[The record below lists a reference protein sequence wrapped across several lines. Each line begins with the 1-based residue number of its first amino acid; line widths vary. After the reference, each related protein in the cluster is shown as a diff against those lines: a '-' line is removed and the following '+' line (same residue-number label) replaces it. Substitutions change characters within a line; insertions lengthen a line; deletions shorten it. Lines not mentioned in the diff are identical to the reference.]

1 MIEYRSDFASSVRA
15 TAPARRLSSPP
26 RDRRLAPLF
35 LVVSTPLPLTA
46 CDQFDRARVVDT
58 CVLSAMKH
66 AEPFGNAK
74 ERAESEAQFRP
85 YCAMAAARKHL

>member
-1 MIEYRSDFASSVRA
+1 MIEYRSDFVPSVRA
-15 TAPARRLSSPP
+15 TAPARLSSPP

-35 LVVSTPLPLTA
+35 LVVSTLLPLTA
-46 CDQFDRARVVDT
+46 CDQFDRAKVVES

-74 ERAESEAQFRP
+74 ERAESEAQFRQ
-85 YCAMAAARKHL
+85 YCAMAAARKHR